1 MHHTHVPPPTP
12 HRKKVPPFNYL
23 SISFGPRF
31 LPPCFT
37 AHTGFR
43 FHFVEHQGLEQR
55 YSPRLRGL
63 PQKPTLTMYKFMRR
77 SCNEGGAEEERE
89 EETPAS
95 ILILVSVTR
104 PLFNGLFKSSILSY
118 YSIHLVFTLEK
129 NTHFGNFTSSKD
141 LIWIP

>member
-1 MHHTHVPPPTP
+1 
-12 HRKKVPPFNYL
+12 
-23 SISFGPRF
+23 
-31 LPPCFT
+31 
-37 AHTGFR
+37 
-43 FHFVEHQGLEQR
+43 
-55 YSPRLRGL
+55 
-63 PQKPTLTMYKFMRR
+63 MYKFMRR

-118 YSIHLVFTLEK
+118 YSIHLVYTLEK

-141 LIWIP
+141 FIWIPWVPRDGNTGVGGGGGDLGSWEIHFHLLMDARAGKEVLFIWSHLAVYLRSRRQDSLIRFLYKEASRAPER